1 MKNICERDFEAME
14 DVMAH
19 LQLVHKVD
27 KQEIMSEY
35 WCLNKKHSEFRCPY
49 KFCSEDFKK
58 INELT
63 YHIQISHLDKK
74 EFFTSGITYIISG
87 FFLPSLFFVNL
98 NITMLY
104 LKTLFF

>member
-1 MKNICERDFEAME
+1 MKNICERDFETIE

-19 LQLVHKVD
+19 LQIVHKVD

-35 WCLNKKHSEFRCPY
+35 WYLNKKHSEFRCPY

-74 EFFTSGITYIISG
+74 EFFTSGMYYQWNC
-87 FFLPSLFFVNL
+87 FSLFFVNL
-98 NITMLY
+98 NITILEN
-104 LKTLFF
+104 FIF

>member
-1 MKNICERDFEAME
+1 MKISIIFLKKITAVGFDFLCPMKNICERDFETIE

-19 LQLVHKVD
+19 LQIVHKVD

-35 WCLNKKHSEFRCPY
+35 WYLNKKHSEFRCPY

-74 EFFTSGITYIISG
+74 EFFTSGITH
-87 FFLPSLFFVNL
+87 V
-98 NITMLY
+98 
-104 LKTLFF
+104 

>member
-19 LQLVHKVD
+19 LQLVHKVE

-49 KFCSEDFKK
+49 KNCSEDFNK

-63 YHIQISHLDKK
+63 YHIQIFHLDKK
-74 EFFTSGITYIISG
+74 EFSTGTYTEIQNYYFLKISY
-87 FFLPSLFFVNL
+87 LF
-98 NITMLY
+98 
-104 LKTLFF
+104 